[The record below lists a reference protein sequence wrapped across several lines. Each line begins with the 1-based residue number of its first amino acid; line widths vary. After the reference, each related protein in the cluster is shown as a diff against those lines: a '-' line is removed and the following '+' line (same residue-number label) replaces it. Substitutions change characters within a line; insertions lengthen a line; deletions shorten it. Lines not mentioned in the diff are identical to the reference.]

1 MKGSTNSD
9 AVSADG
15 EKTPD
20 TQSGCQSMLTDIAT
34 GFKRIGMKSD
44 VHDHSSEVTT
54 SDGQQEKE
62 GH

>member
-1 MKGSTNSD
+1 MRGSTNSD

-15 EKTPD
+15 EKTPG
-20 TQSGCQSMLTDIAT
+20 TQSGCQSMLTDIAP

-44 VHDHSSEVTT
+44 VHDHSSKVTT
-54 SDGQQEKE
+54 SHSEQEKE